1 MVEYLRLSPSY
12 ALAADL
18 AARRTSRDQAKE
30 LITNLYQR
38 GSRAQL
44 PPEAKRQ
51 LVEQFQSVI
60 RTHEEFGDLEETQ
73 FDEWWNTR
81 GIGLFGM
88 DRAPPKARAIAH
100 LTLGASDVDAI
111 LNGVKKYRD
120 IRQSEGLP
128 STLIAAIPLGI
139 TKRMQM
145 RLVSKLLE
153 GYREDMPIKSAKT
166 KRPLAVQRL
175 RKDPL
180 EKGIHLMWLHARHPD
195 LTLWRLGVAAKVS
208 RTYSGGLDTIDSRA
222 LDSNADNRNSLAI
235 LTRRMLTRAQLIA
248 ENAAHGIFPSNEKRP
263 LPEFNIKEVYS
274 RMIRYNPKLRRKQQ
288 PSNSES

>member
-12 ALAADL
+12 ALAAEL
-18 AARRTSRDQAKE
+18 EAKRPSRDQAKE

-38 GSRAQL
+38 GSRAPL
-44 PPEAKRQ
+44 PPQAKRQ

-60 RTHEEFGDLEETQ
+60 RTYEEFGDLVETP

-88 DRAPPKARAIAH
+88 DRAPPNARAIAH
-100 LTLGASDVDAI
+100 LTQGANDFDPVLDR
-111 LNGVKKYRD
+111 LKKYST

-128 STLIAAIPLGI
+128 GALIAAIPLGI

-166 KRPLAVQRL
+166 NRPLAVQRL

-208 RTYSGGLDTIDSRA
+208 RTYSGGLDTIESRA
-222 LDSNADNRNSLAI
+222 LDSNADNRHSLAI

-248 ENAAHGIFPSNEKRP
+248 ENAAHGIFPSHDKRP
-263 LPEFNIKEVYS
+263 LPEFDQRRVYL
-274 RMIRYNPKLRRKQQ
+274 RMIRYNPKLKRKQQ
-288 PSNSES
+288 PEKSAS